1 MDYFARVRQL
11 MKYDIGSILKDWNF
25 NPDEFLARRIKS
37 HDGSEKIQIRID
49 MGILQLEITG
59 RPDGKRLFDCTS
71 LLEYY
76 LTKIKSEKEKQFS
89 FTEEECEDLFQEA
102 WQFYHRYLSLFY
114 LEEYQGVIKDTE
126 HALKIFDLID
136 EHAPNDDVRWYF
148 EQYYPHAIMMQTRAR
163 AMLSLEIED
172 YPKALQSVTEG
183 IENIETF
190 LEEWDGDVEEEL
202 PELAFLR
209 EWYSELEQERP
220 LTRREQLD
228 RALSDAVENENFEE
242 AARLRDKIQT
252 LWPGPKHLFRPPDRQ

>member
-1 MDYFARVRQL
+1 
-11 MKYDIGSILKDWNF
+11 MKYDIGPILKNWNF
-25 NPDEFLARRIKS
+25 NPDEFLARRIKG

-49 MGILQLEITG
+49 MGILQLEPSG
-59 RPDGKRLFDCTS
+59 RPDGRRPFDSTS

-76 LTKIKSEKEKQFS
+76 LMKIKLEKEKQFT

-126 HALKIFDLID
+126 HALKIFDFVD
-136 EHAPNDDVRWYF
+136 EYAPNDEVRWYF

-163 AMLSLEIED
+163 AMLCLESEN
-172 YPKALQSVTEG
+172 YPTALQAVTEG

-190 LEEWDGDVEEEL
+190 LEEWDGEGEIEEEL
-202 PELAFLR
+202 PELVFLR
-209 EWYSELEQERP
+209 EWHTELEQERP
-220 LTRREQLD
+220 LTRREQLE
-228 RALSDAVENENFEE
+228 RALKDAVENEDFEE

-252 LWPGPKHLFRPPDRQ
+252 LWPGPRHLFRPPDRQ

>member
-1 MDYFARVRQL
+1 
-11 MKYDIGSILKDWNF
+11 MKYDIGPILKDWNF

-49 MGILQLEITG
+49 MGILQLELSG
-59 RPDGKRLFDCTS
+59 RPDGRQLFDSTS
-71 LLEYY
+71 LLEYH
-76 LTKIKSEKEKQFS
+76 LNRIGLDKKKEFT

-114 LEEYQGVIKDTE
+114 LEEYPGVIKDTE
-126 HALKIFDLID
+126 HALKIFDLVD
-136 EHAPNDDVRWYF
+136 EYAPNDEVRWYF

-163 AMLSLEIED
+163 AMLSLESED
-172 YPKALQSVTEG
+172 YPTALQTVTEG

-190 LEEWDGDVEEEL
+190 LEEWDGGGEIEEEL
-202 PELAFLR
+202 PELVFLR
-209 EWYSELEQERP
+209 EWHTELEQERP

-228 RALSDAVENENFEE
+228 RALKDAVENEDFEE

-252 LWPGPKHLFRPPDRQ
+252 LWPGPRHLFRPPDRQ